1 MGMLV
6 ASIQLYH
13 FLEALVDS
21 INDAVESAV
30 RDSTSTDAPLTFIP
44 SSIDMSIRC
53 SLEYADDDVYIAP
66 SNALVANY
74 YGKGK
79 DAIIQARVS
88 LIPRSSSTLAS
99 SGAGSSIGVQDMKEG
114 GE

>member
-1 MGMLV
+1 MDMLLV

-30 RDSTSTDAPLTFIP
+30 RDSAEEPLTFIP
-44 SSIDMSIRC
+44 SSIDVGVRC
-53 SLEYADDDVYIAP
+53 SFEYADNGVYVTP

-74 YGKGK
+74 YGKDH
-79 DAIIQARVS
+79 DAVIQARLSPV
-88 LIPRSSSTLAS
+88 PRSSSTLAS
-99 SGAGSSIGVQDMKEG
+99 SAAGSSGIDMRDMWKRG
-114 GE
+114 